1 MLAPVLLIPVAGLV
15 VDRVRAKAL
24 LPPIMLAEG
33 VVAVGLG
40 YFTSEWA
47 TVGLVALLGVGVA
60 FSQPGYSAMV
70 PALVGDDN
78 VPRAQ
83 GTLQAYQGVAGIA
96 GPAAGGL
103 LVGALGTSWPLYV
116 DALTFAVCAIGT
128 LFVRG
133 DRVPTHVHD
142 ASGGGDVLAGVRLL
156 FADAM
161 LRPVTAE
168 VMVFILA
175 IGVVNIASVFLI
187 VRVMDAGSYA
197 YGIFQ
202 ATYGVGM
209 IVGALLAGRRPPD
222 AASHVRLVFGGLA
235 VLGAAFAVVGVTPT
249 VWWALAPMV
258 IGGVAEGVVNTS
270 AMVIYTLRTP
280 EGLRGRVFAA
290 ISAVFTSMQ
299 VVSVGLGA
307 GLLPIVS
314 ARVLFVAGGCLA
326 LLSVLIFGP
335 SAARATRRA
344 IHASA

>member
-1 MLAPVLLIPVAGLV
+1 
-15 VDRVRAKAL
+15 
-24 LPPIMLAEG
+24 
-33 VVAVGLG
+33 
-40 YFTSEWA
+40 
-47 TVGLVALLGVGVA
+47 
-60 FSQPGYSAMV
+60 
-70 PALVGDDN
+70 
-78 VPRAQ
+78 
-83 GTLQAYQGVAGIA
+83 
-96 GPAAGGL
+96 
-103 LVGALGTSWPLYV
+103 
-116 DALTFAVCAIGT
+116 
-128 LFVRG
+128 
-133 DRVPTHVHD
+133 
-142 ASGGGDVLAGVRLL
+142 
-156 FADAM
+156 
-161 LRPVTAE
+161 
-168 VMVFILA
+168 
-175 IGVVNIASVFLI
+175 
-187 VRVMDAGSYA
+187 
-197 YGIFQ
+197 
-202 ATYGVGM
+202 M